1 MFKAKEHLQ
10 DNREVGLFYILLR
23 SYFCKDIGYQFPL
36 DTHISMLVFVLWREW
51 RLDSLL
57 LCTQISFRNAK
68 EQ

>member
-1 MFKAKEHLQ
+1 MFNAKEHLQ
-10 DNREVGLFYILLR
+10 DNREVGIFYILFS

-57 LCTQISFRNAK
+57 LYTQISFRNAK